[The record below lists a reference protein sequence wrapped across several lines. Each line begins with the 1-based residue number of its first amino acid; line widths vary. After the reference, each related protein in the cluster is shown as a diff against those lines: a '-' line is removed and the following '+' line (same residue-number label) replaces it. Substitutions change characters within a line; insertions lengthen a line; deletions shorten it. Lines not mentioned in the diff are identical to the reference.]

1 MTIRNLLIALG
12 IAWILAAAGMLWM
25 AGLAGIRPRHL
36 PYLLTDMDIVM
47 KVFVA
52 LSVVSA
58 AMGVVRAR
66 THTGVGAGWA
76 LGWGVLGALFGAATA
91 RMMLINMNPPI
102 PFYVYAP
109 NYATALLVLLIGLT
123 GAILCVGLITVR
135 RPG

>member
-12 IAWILAAAGMLWM
+12 IGWILAAAGMVWM

-66 THTGVGAGWA
+66 THAGVGAGWA